1 MESIESSSAFTLKVN
16 NFDVIMRRFFKSDKT
31 IVFAENT
38 LENQL
43 TDLLVPT
50 ESLVPFVSI
59 NFISCITLSLV
70 LLANLKTILKL
81 YDSII
86 LHFHNSTILQLFLEA
101 SVRPLPPFISATGN
115 NVFLYHN

>member
-43 TDLLVPT
+43 TDLLVSILSPST
-50 ESLVPFVSI
+50 VCI

-70 LLANLKTILKL
+70 LLANLRTILKL
-81 YDSII
+81 YDSTI
-86 LHFHNSTILQLFLEA
+86 LHFHNSIILQLFLEA

>member
-38 LENQL
+38 LKNQL
-43 TDLLVPT
+43 TDLLVST

-59 NFISCITLSLV
+59 LSAV
-70 LLANLKTILKL
+70 LLYLLCYLLIWEQ
-81 YDSII
+81 S
-86 LHFHNSTILQLFLEA
+86 
-101 SVRPLPPFISATGN
+101 
-115 NVFLYHN
+115 

>member
-16 NFDVIMRRFFKSDKT
+16 NFDVIMQRFFKSDKT

-43 TDLLVPT
+43 TDLRVST

-59 NFISCITLSLV
+59 LSAV
-70 LLANLKTILKL
+70 LLYLLCYLLIWEQ
-81 YDSII
+81 S
-86 LHFHNSTILQLFLEA
+86 
-101 SVRPLPPFISATGN
+101 
-115 NVFLYHN
+115 

>member
-43 TDLLVPT
+43 TDLR
-50 ESLVPFVSI
+50 VSTA
-59 NFISCITLSLV
+59 NRLFHLYQFYQLYYFISCVTC
-70 LLANLKTILKL
+70 
-81 YDSII
+81 
-86 LHFHNSTILQLFLEA
+86 
-101 SVRPLPPFISATGN
+101 
-115 NVFLYHN
+115 

>member
-16 NFDVIMRRFFKSDKT
+16 NCYVIMRRFFKSDKT

-43 TDLLVPT
+43 TDLLVSIIACT
-50 ESLVPFVSI
+50 ICI

-86 LHFHNSTILQLFLEA
+86 LHFHNSIILQLFLEA

-115 NVFLYHN
+115 NFFLHHN

>member
-43 TDLLVPT
+43 TDLLVST
-50 ESLVPFVSI
+50 ESLEPFVSI
-59 NFISCITLSLV
+59 LSAV
-70 LLANLKTILKL
+70 LLYLLCYLLIWKQ
-81 YDSII
+81 S
-86 LHFHNSTILQLFLEA
+86 
-101 SVRPLPPFISATGN
+101 
-115 NVFLYHN
+115 

>member
-43 TDLLVPT
+43 TDLLVST

-59 NFISCITLSLV
+59 LSAV
-70 LLANLKTILKL
+70 LLYLLCYLLIREQ
-81 YDSII
+81 S
-86 LHFHNSTILQLFLEA
+86 
-101 SVRPLPPFISATGN
+101 
-115 NVFLYHN
+115 